1 MNRNGRIRPQ
11 LALAAAQKYQVDRQ
25 QAAGMGG
32 WVSDLLGSGSGGHGG
47 SYSGGGGGYGS
58 SPGSCFSIDICPD
71 IILAV
76 IAAAAAAAV
85 YLLYT
90 TITAGRKK
98 RSTSDVGPL
107 VDFLNIGRIYSI
119 CALYTVDYYR
129 NTIAQHIF
137 WRGVVLTG
145 LTVKRAHQR

>member
-1 MNRNGRIRPQ
+1 MNRNGRLRPQ
-11 LALAAAQKYQVDRQ
+11 LAMMAAQKYQADRQ
-25 QAAGMGG
+25 QGGGGVGG

-47 SYSGGGGGYGS
+47 SYSGGGGYGS

-98 RSTSDVGPL
+98 RSTSELGL
-107 VDFLNIGRIYSI
+107 LGGLADFLNLGRTYITTCMFSLTSRSRNAI
-119 CALYTVDYYR
+119 ALH
-129 NTIAQHIF
+129 IAPHLIAKQ
-137 WRGVVLTG
+137 
-145 LTVKRAHQR
+145 

>member
-1 MNRNGRIRPQ
+1 MNRNGWMRPQ
-11 LALAAAQKYQVDRQ
+11 MALAAAQKYQADRQ
-25 QAAGMGG
+25 QLPLGG
-32 WVSDLLGSGSGGHGG
+32 RVGDWVSDLMGSGSGGHGG
-47 SYSGGGGGYGS
+47 SYSGGGS

-98 RSTSDVGPL
+98 RSSNSGPWGGL
-107 VDFLNIGRIYSI
+107 ADFLNLGRRIVFWLVQNKPTSH
-119 CALYTVDYYR
+119 ALYVHKCTKNAFR
-129 NTIAQHIF
+129 T
-137 WRGVVLTG
+137 
-145 LTVKRAHQR
+145 AHDIKSF

>member
-25 QAAGMGG
+25 QAGIGG

-47 SYSGGGGGYGS
+47 SYSGGGGYGS

-98 RSTSDVGPL
+98 RSTSDVGPWGGL
-107 VDFLNIGRIYSI
+107 VDFLNIGRTHDIKYICRTVYSTKH
-119 CALYTVDYYR
+119 AVKEELKNSV
-129 NTIAQHIF
+129 AQESS
-137 WRGVVLTG
+137 
-145 LTVKRAHQR
+145 

>member
-1 MNRNGRIRPQ
+1 
-11 LALAAAQKYQVDRQ
+11 LALAAAQKYQADRQ
-25 QAAGMGG
+25 QVGG
-32 WVSDLLGSGSGGHGG
+32 GVSNFISDLMGSGSGGHGG
-47 SYSGGGGGYGS
+47 SYSGGGGYGT

-98 RSTSDVGPL
+98 RSSDSWTWGGWPDLLSLGRNGMPL
-107 VDFLNIGRIYSI
+107 AD
-119 CALYTVDYYR
+119 
-129 NTIAQHIF
+129 
-137 WRGVVLTG
+137 
-145 LTVKRAHQR
+145 

>member
-1 MNRNGRIRPQ
+1 LFFPPVEIVDTAEAMNRNGRLRPQ
-11 LALAAAQKYQVDRQ
+11 LALMAAQKYQVDRQ
-25 QAAGMGG
+25 GQGGG

-47 SYSGGGGGYGS
+47 SYSGGGGYGS

-98 RSTSDVGPL
+98 RSTGTGDVGPL
-107 VDFLNIGRIYSI
+107 GGLADFLNLGRI
-119 CALYTVDYYR
+119 
-129 NTIAQHIF
+129 
-137 WRGVVLTG
+137 
-145 LTVKRAHQR
+145 